1 MYVTGALCS
10 TIKASTVA
18 CGANNALVAIGPDA
32 RLTRLHVDPDGHL
45 TRDFVSNAPLA
56 HVRSHPRQIAVAADT
71 GMIYIANFGEE
82 ETFGN
87 EDDESNGFATRDADL
102 KIQAST
108 GNVLVVTPRGRVTSV
123 WHRDRTGVEA
133 PGSVCVTPEL
143 VIVSCLLTGK
153 LAVLDRAT
161 GAPRRYIGVK
171 SIYRYDQIPGRLRRS
186 SSVCVFGKRVAVLDR
201 AKCGVAVFETAT
213 GTYVG
218 FPDPYTDE
226 LFPISIASSPHGQ
239 LAVYYCPQRKLC
251 RRRLRRGAP
260 NGLPNSVFWG
270 V

>member
-1 MYVTGALCS
+1 
-10 TIKASTVA
+10 VA
-18 CGANNALVAIGPDA
+18 HGRA
-32 RLTRLHVDPDGHL
+32 RR
-45 TRDFVSNAPLA
+45 RD
-56 HVRSHPRQIAVAADT
+56 
-71 GMIYIANFGEE
+71 
-82 ETFGN
+82 
-87 EDDESNGFATRDADL
+87 
-102 KIQAST
+102 
-108 GNVLVVTPRGRVTSV
+108 
-123 WHRDRTGVEA
+123 
-133 PGSVCVTPEL
+133 
-143 VIVSCLLTGK
+143 
-153 LAVLDRAT
+153 AVLDRAT

-213 GTYVG
+213 GTYVNTM
-218 FPDPYTDE
+218 FPDAY